1 MPVKKI
7 EIPDIGTV
15 HLYKRRGTKSLR
27 LSINHSGIVRVS
39 MPPWVPYR
47 MGLEFVL
54 KKRNWLQTKR
64 QKPVLL
70 ESGQRIGKAHH
81 LLFTHQPGRQQI
93 RSQLLDSGEIR
104 VSLPVSTDPS
114 DPIAQKSAEKACI
127 RALRQEAEGL
137 LPGRLVTLAKE
148 HGFSYRSVS
157 VKRLSSRWG
166 SCSEHHDIVLNSYL
180 MQLPWELIDYVLL
193 HELLHTQIMAHG
205 TEFWTALGKHVH
217 DLKRI
222 RKDIRAYQPRLIPQ
236 IT

>member
-7 EIPDIGTV
+7 ELADIGTV

-27 LSINHSGIVRVS
+27 LSINHGGIIRVS

-54 KKRNWLQTKR
+54 KKRDWLETKR
-64 QKPVLL
+64 QKPLL
-70 ESGQRIGKAHH
+70 LQSGQRIGKAHH
-81 LLFTHQPGRQQI
+81 LLFTHQPDRQQI
-93 RSQLLDSGEIR
+93 RSQLLSSGEIR
-104 VSLPVSTDPS
+104 ISLPLDVQADDLT
-114 DPIAQKSAEKACI
+114 AQHNAQRACI

-137 LPGRLVTLAKE
+137 LPGRLAVLARN

-166 SCSEHHDIVLNSYL
+166 SCSEHHDLVLNSYL

-205 TEFWTALGKHVH
+205 TEFWSALAKHVPE
-217 DLKRI
+217 LKRI
-222 RKDIRAYQPRLIPQ
+222 RKDIRQYQPRLIPQ
-236 IT
+236 